1 MAYDL
6 GKTVVLALV
15 AGAFYGIIVQGIGLL
30 KSRGQKKRMD
40 EKIASLA
47 SDLLAHPGGVA
58 ENQNRYRSGSIK
70 LDNPTPKIPLT
81 PEQRQKD
88 KRILIISIVVAVT
101 IVAGFYGAMHLLAG

>member
-1 MAYDL
+1 MDI

-30 KSRGQKKRMD
+30 NSRAKKKRMD

-47 SDLLAHPGGVA
+47 ANLLAHPGGIA
-58 ENQNRYRSGSIK
+58 ENQEKKKGSIK
-70 LDNPTPKIPLT
+70 LDNSNPIIPLT
-81 PEQRQKD
+81 PEQREKD
-88 KRILIISIVVAVT
+88 KRILIIAIVVAVI